1 LRVANPRQRIR
12 GLRRGLVR
20 ALVQTAVGL
29 ATVDLEEDEL
39 VELDVAERLEP
50 SDAGVELPL
59 LVAADR
65 SGSTVVAVVE
75 RRPPLVVSY
84 DAGVTWSE
92 VGGGLPA
99 GRSVAISRDHPD
111 RMLFASESRLY
122 VSLDGGRF
130 WQALTVELPD
140 IEAVVW
146 DDESV

>member
-1 LRVANPRQRIR
+1 M
-12 GLRRGLVR
+12 R
-20 ALVQTAVGL
+20 ALVQTALGL

-39 VELDVAERLEP
+39 VEIAAEDRLEP
-50 SDAGVELPL
+50 TDAGVDLPL
-59 LVAADR
+59 LVASDR
-65 SGSTVVAVVE
+65 FGSTVAAVVG
-75 RRPPLVVSY
+75 RRPPLVVSH

>member
-1 LRVANPRQRIR
+1 M
-12 GLRRGLVR
+12 R
-20 ALVQTAVGL
+20 ALVQTALGL

-39 VELDVAERLEP
+39 VRLDADERLEP
-50 SDAGVELPL
+50 PDAGVDLPL
-59 LVAADR
+59 LVASDR
-65 SGSTVVAVVE
+65 FGSTVVAVVE
-75 RRPPLVVSY
+75 RRPPLVVSH
-84 DAGVTWSE
+84 DSGVTWSE

-130 WQALTVELPD
+130 WQGLTVELAG
-140 IEAVVW
+140 IEVVVW